1 MKFSCKET
9 IMDTQ
14 LLNVEDKI
22 AGLLPA
28 TTDVPIRVVTDTRF
42 AREALD
48 RLPLAQSV
56 LLLWQQV
63 ADPGFLQDL
72 FDRRRGRG
80 YDKVL
85 SFPSM
90 VQLIADALLQ
100 HDGSARAS
108 FERAQEHDTLPV
120 TIPAAYGKL
129 RRLPIAVS
137 TAFVTEGTQRLREL
151 LPTHPAATI
160 PRSLQSFTVTVLDG
174 KTIKH
179 VAKRLKLLR
188 GVRGGVLGGKTLVAL
203 ELNSGLAVAMG
214 AHPDGEINELRLVP
228 EVVAQVQQRLPGPRL
243 WVGDR
248 LFGDLEQT
256 GRFTANG
263 DHFLVRYHSKLHF
276 HPDPQRSVQ
285 HGSDTGGRAYTEEWG
300 WLGAATDP
308 RRRYVRRIPLTRPG
322 EEALILVTDL
332 VNAQRYPA
340 RDLLAVYHARWGIET
355 VFQTVTEVFPL
366 KRLIGSTAQ
375 AGIFQMAFC
384 LLLYNMIHVLRTYVA
399 AAEQWE
405 ATDVSLE
412 KLFEDV
418 EKELIAWTVMVEP
431 TATIMVLG
439 AIPSVAQVR
448 QQLTKLLSN
457 VWRDHW
463 LKTVNEK
470 ARPYRRKPRASRTHT
485 SVHRILEDHRRQ
497 VNQARQMLKL

>member
-1 MKFSCKET
+1 MNT
-9 IMDTQ
+9 H
-14 LLNVEDKI
+14 LLKAADNVE
-22 AGLLPA
+22 GLLPG
-28 TTDVPIRVVTDTRF
+28 TTLVPIRVATATGF

-63 ADPGFLQDL
+63 ADPTFLQDL

-80 YDKVL
+80 YDKIL
-85 SFPSM
+85 SFPSL

-108 FERAQEHDTLPV
+108 FERAQEHQTLPV

-129 RRLPIAVS
+129 RRLPIPVS
-137 TAFVTEGTQRLREL
+137 TAFLTEGTERLHQV
-151 LPTHPAATI
+151 LPVPVTPTL
-160 PRSLQSFTVTVLDG
+160 PPSLRSFTVMILDG

-203 ELNSGLAVAMG
+203 EVNSGLAVALG
-214 AHPDGEINELRLVP
+214 AHPDGESNELRLVP

-243 WVGDR
+243 WVADS
-248 LFGDLEQT
+248 LFCDLKQT
-256 GRFTANG
+256 ARFTTAG
-263 DHFLVRYHSKLHF
+263 DHFVVRYHPKVHF
-276 HPDPQRSVQ
+276 YPDPERSVQ
-285 HGSDTGGRAYTEEWG
+285 HGRDAGGRPYTQEWG

-308 RRRYVRRIPLTRPG
+308 RRRYVRRITLTRPTD
-322 EEALILVTDL
+322 EALILVTDL
-332 VNAQRYPA
+332 LDAHRYPA
-340 RDLLAVYHARWGIET
+340 LDLLAIYHARWGIET
-355 VFQTVTEVFPL
+355 VFQQVTEVFPL
-366 KRLIGSTAQ
+366 RRLIGSTAQ

-384 LLLYNMIHVLRTYVA
+384 LLLYNIIHVLRAYVA
-399 AAEQWE
+399 SAEQWE
-405 ATDVSLE
+405 PADVSLE

-418 EKELIAWTVMVEP
+418 ERELIAWTVMVDP
-431 TATIMVLG
+431 TATVTVLG
-439 AIPSVAQVR
+439 VIPSVGQVR

-457 VWRDHW
+457 VWQDHW

-470 ARPYRRKPRASRTHT
+470 ARPHRRKHQASRAHT

-497 VNQARQMLKL
+497 VLQAQQTLKL

>member
-1 MKFSCKET
+1 
-9 IMDTQ
+9 MDTH
-14 LLNVEDKI
+14 LLNAEARVE
-22 AGLLPA
+22 GLLPG
-28 TTDVPIRVVTDTRF
+28 TTVVPIRVATETRF

-63 ADPGFLQDL
+63 ADPTFLQDL
-72 FDRRRGRG
+72 FNKRRGRA
-80 YDKVL
+80 YDKML
-85 SFPSM
+85 SFPIL
-90 VQLIADALLQ
+90 VHLIADALLQ

-108 FERAQEHDTLPV
+108 FERALEHDALPV
-120 TIPAAYGKL
+120 SIPAAYGKL

-137 TAFVTEGTQRLREL
+137 TAFLTEGTARLHDL
-151 LPTHPAATI
+151 LPVKPPTAL
-160 PRSLQSFTVTVLDG
+160 PRSLQAFTVTILDG

-203 ELNSGLAVAMG
+203 ELNSGLAVAMA

-228 EVVAQVQQRLPGPRL
+228 ELVAQVQQRCGGPRL

-248 LFGDLEQT
+248 LFCDLEQT
-256 GRFTANG
+256 GRFLAGG
-263 DHFLVRYHSKLHF
+263 DHFLVRYQSKVHF
-276 HPDPQRSVQ
+276 HPDAQRGVQ
-285 HGSDTGGRAYTEEWG
+285 HGSDAGGRPYTEEWG
-300 WLGAATDP
+300 WLGKPADP
-308 RRRYVRRIPLTRPG
+308 RRRYVRRITLKRPED
-322 EEALILVTDL
+322 EELILVTDL
-332 VNAQRYPA
+332 ADAKQYPA
-340 RDLLAVYHARWGIET
+340 VDLLAVYHARWGIET

-366 KRLIGSTAQ
+366 KHLIGSTAQ
-375 AGIFQMAFC
+375 AGIFQLAFC
-384 LLLYNMIHVLRTYVA
+384 LLLYNMIHVLRAYVA

-405 ATDVSLE
+405 PADVSLE

-418 EKELIAWTVMVEP
+418 EKELIAWTVLVEP
-431 TATIMVLG
+431 MATVQVLG

-448 QQLTKLLSN
+448 TQLTKLLGK
-457 VWRDHW
+457 VWQDRW

-470 ARPYRRKPRASRTHT
+470 ERPHRRKPQASRTHT

-497 VNQARQMLKL
+497 VREAQKTLNL